1 MFGYEENNKERTPAA
16 RYVTFR
22 KKERVAGRK
31 LGNTSIARVFM
42 TPEAAAKLLE
52 LSSGAVSPPQKPL
65 PVRRTSI
72 VRKPRRSVPVVF
84 SKKEADPTEGHREME
99 VRRQARPML
108 REKTDVGD
116 TSDLVD
122 AAPIKQEYTKVSTS
136 GMRSFVLEKLPK
148 ESVLREVILS
158 EKEELTPEEFIAK
171 MEIWLVLLNQEN

>member
-22 KKERVAGRK
+22 RKERVAGRK

-72 VRKPRRSVPVVF
+72 VRKPRKSVLVVF
-84 SKKEADPTEGHREME
+84 PPKEAYRTEGRDEMG
-99 VRRQARPML
+99 VRRQARPIL
-108 REKTDVGD
+108 REKTEVHDIPDFVD
-116 TSDLVD
+116 T
-122 AAPIKQEYTKVSTS
+122 APITQEDTNISTE
-136 GMRSFVLEKLPK
+136 GLRRFVLEKLPK

-158 EKEELTPEEFIAK
+158 EKEELTAEEFIAK
-171 MEIWLVLLNQEN
+171 MEVWLVLLGSQS